1 MNSEERLTWINL
13 VSSLLINGWFYSRI
27 WTMFQDGT
35 STAPDAMQIWAR
47 TVIWVIPVS
56 IGSIIVLTILT
67 TIAQAILAGGKP
79 PAFLKDERDTKFEM
93 WGMGAMM
100 LFAVAGFLGAMAA
113 LALGYSGFIAFN
125 LIYLGFSLGDVASN
139 LLKLTLYRTGV

>member
-1 MNSEERLTWINL
+1 MNSEERMTWINL
-13 VSSLLINGWFYSRI
+13 FSSVVINGWFYSRI
-27 WTMFQDGT
+27 WEMFHDGT
-35 STAPDAMQIWAR
+35 ATAPDALQLWAR
-47 TVIWVIPVS
+47 TVIWVVPVS

-67 TIAQAILAGGKP
+67 TIVQGIFAGGKP

-100 LFAVAGFLGAMAA
+100 LFTVAGFLGAMAA

-125 LIYLGFSLGDVASN
+125 LIYLGFSVGDVASN
-139 LLKLTLYRTGV
+139 VLKLILYRTGT